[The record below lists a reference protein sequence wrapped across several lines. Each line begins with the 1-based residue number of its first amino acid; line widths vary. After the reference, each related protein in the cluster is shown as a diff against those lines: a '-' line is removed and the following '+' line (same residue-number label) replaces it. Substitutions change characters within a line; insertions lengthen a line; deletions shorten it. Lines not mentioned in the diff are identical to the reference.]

1 MMLRVPLCDLA
12 PQHEATA
19 FETNEA
25 IRRVISS
32 QRFILGPEVAAF
44 EEEFSEKLGIPY
56 TIGVASG
63 SDAIALALLAVGVVP
78 GDGVVT
84 TPYTFVGTASA
95 IERIGAVPV
104 FVDVVP
110 GGVQI
115 DPISVN
121 YALETTDVK
130 VGAVLAVHLF
140 GQFGDVESLA
150 EVANAHKVPLVED
163 AAQAFGATY
172 DGKAAG
178 AFGAAA
184 CYSFFPSKTLG
195 AWGDGGAVATRD
207 PLVAQRVRS
216 LRAHGIDPETG
227 VYAGAGDNSR
237 LDALQAAILRVKLRH
252 VSSWISGRRALA
264 DAYRRHFSAFAGD
277 IVHPAEAAREHAT
290 FNPLVVRARDR
301 DGLLAHLRSRNVEAR
316 AYYSRLL
323 NTEPRFSSAV
333 SFPTPHAVDAAET
346 RIALPLYWGMT
357 EEKVSYV
364 VENVKSFYA
373 R

>member
-1 MMLRVPLCDLA
+1 MLRVPLCDLA
-12 PQHEATA
+12 PQHEAVA
-19 FETNEA
+19 FETSDA
-25 IRRVISS
+25 IRRVVSS
-32 QRFILGPEVAAF
+32 QRFILGPEVSAF
-44 EEEFSEKLGIPY
+44 EEEFSEKIGIPY
-56 TIGVASG
+56 TVGVASG
-63 SDAIALALLAVGVVP
+63 SDAIALALQAVGVVP

-95 IERIGAVPV
+95 IARVGAVPV
-104 FVDVVP
+104 FVDVAP

-115 DPISVN
+115 DANAVN
-121 YALETTDVK
+121 YALETSEVK

-140 GQFGDVESLA
+140 GHFSEVDALA
-150 EVANAHKVPLVED
+150 EVAKAHDVPLVED

-172 DGKAAG
+172 DNKAAG

-195 AWGDGGAVATRD
+195 AWGDGGAVVTRD

-216 LRAHGIDPETG
+216 LRAHGIDAETG
-227 VYAGAGDNSR
+227 VYAGAGENSR

-252 VSSWISGRRALA
+252 VSSWIAGRRALA

-277 IVHPAEAAREHAT
+277 IVTPAESARERAT
-290 FNPLVVRARDR
+290 FNPFVVRARDR
-301 DGLLAHLRSRNVEAR
+301 DALLAHLRSRNVEAR
-316 AYYSRLL
+316 AYYSRPL
-323 NTEPRFSSAV
+323 NAEPRFLSAI
-333 SFPTPHAVDAAET
+333 SFPTPHAVNAAET

-357 EEKVSYV
+357 EERVAYV